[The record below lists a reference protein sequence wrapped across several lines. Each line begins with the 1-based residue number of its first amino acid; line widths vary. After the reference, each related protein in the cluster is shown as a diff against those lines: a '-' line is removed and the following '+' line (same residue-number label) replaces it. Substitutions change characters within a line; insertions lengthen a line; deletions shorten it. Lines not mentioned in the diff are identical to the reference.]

1 MDGRWKIRVCERG
14 GLAIKRDEEGWRKGE
29 ELWRMSESVTFAKK

>member
-1 MDGRWKIRVCERG
+1 MVDGKLGFVKELDWRLKEM
-14 GLAIKRDEEGWRKGE
+14 KRDGEKKE